1 MTFRLPHL
9 IAALLL
15 HVVLLAL
22 LVGGVQCSAK
32 PQPAPVI
39 NAVLLDPSRNEV
51 AQQKKREQERR
62 AEAERKRLEEAR
74 RKKLAEQKQQQEA
87 EQQRKAAAAAAQKKE
102 EDARRQKLAADKKAA
117 EQKAAE
123 QKKATEQKKAA
134 EQKKAE
140 DAARLKKEQEA
151 QRQREAAAK
160 QEAAEQARL
169 AEAMRT
175 EESQR
180 ELAREAA
187 ARAASERETRVA
199 QWADALTRHIAR
211 NWVRPP
217 GAGEEFE
224 CRLRIQMLPDGTV
237 SSAKIVQSCGNALLD
252 KSVEDAVFRASP
264 LPKPSDPAV
273 FDRDLDIR
281 FIPQ

>member
-39 NAVLLDPSRNEV
+39 NAVLLDPSRNQV

-62 AEAERKRLEEAR
+62 AEAERKRIEEAR
-74 RKKLAEQKQQQEA
+74 QKKLAEQKQQQEA
-87 EQQRKAAAAAAQKKE
+87 EQRRKAAAAAAQKKE

-117 EQKAAE
+117 EQK
-123 QKKATEQKKAA
+123 KT
-134 EQKKAE
+134 E

-160 QEAAEQARL
+160 QEAAEQAQL

-199 QWADALTRHIAR
+199 QWADALTRHISR

-217 GAGEEFE
+217 GAGEDFD

>member
-15 HVVLLAL
+15 HVALLAL

-62 AEAERKRLEEAR
+62 AAAERKRLEEAQR
-74 RKKLAEQKQQQEA
+74 SKLAEQKQQEA

-102 EDARRQKLAADKKAA
+102 EEARRQKLAAEKKAV
-117 EQKAAE
+117 EQKAAD
-123 QKKATEQKKAA
+123 QKRAA
-134 EQKKAE
+134 EQRKAE

-160 QEAAEQARL
+160 REAAEQAQL

-199 QWADALTRHIAR
+199 QWADALTRHISR